1 MDRPQCVHLESLKLR
16 LELSRIAGYYCA
28 VVILLSWLS
37 IGLAA
42 LPWYLQALLAVVVSA
57 YGWRTIYLLHALK
70 VSVLEF
76 RNGSWFLH
84 KADGLQEAILEKKI
98 FLGAGIILLPFTLQ
112 SGKNIRLLLW
122 PDSADAEGLRRLRA
136 TLLALY

>member
-1 MDRPQCVHLESLKLR
+1 MDRPQYVHLESLKLH
-16 LELSRIAGYYCA
+16 LKLSRIAWYYCV

-42 LPWYLQALLAVVVSA
+42 LSWYVQVLLSLVVAAYGRQALRS
-57 YGWRTIYLLHALK
+57 LHNLT

-76 RNGSWFLH
+76 RNGSWLLH
-84 KADGLQEAILEKKI
+84 KADGLQEVMLEKKI
-98 FLGAGIILLPFTLQ
+98 FLGAGMMSLPFTLQ

-122 PDSADAEGLRRLRA
+122 PDSADADSLRRLRA
-136 TLLALY
+136 VLLAQ